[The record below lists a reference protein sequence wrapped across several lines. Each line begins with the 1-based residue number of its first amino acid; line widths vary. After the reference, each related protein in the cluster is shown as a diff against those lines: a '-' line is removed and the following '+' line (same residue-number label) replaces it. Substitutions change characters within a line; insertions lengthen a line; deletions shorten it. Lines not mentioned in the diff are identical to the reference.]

1 MKQDVAKVLE
11 RARQTELA
19 YCKENIVYYVK
30 NYVYIE
36 DKDSEEVI
44 VPFKL
49 WKAQEQVL
57 KDFEA
62 HKMNLILKAR
72 QLGFSWLALSYA
84 SWLML
89 CKKPGA
95 TVVALSKTEEEA
107 KELVRRL
114 TLIFEQM
121 PSFVRRGKW
130 DGIQLESTVLE
141 LRLKFPDGRMSSM
154 KAFPSASTGIRSFT
168 ANLVIFDEWAFQQSA
183 ETIWAGTFPVVNR
196 PTGGQVIGLST
207 IERGTLFEELW
218 LRNDKCFHK
227 IFIPWS
233 ADPRR
238 TEEWYETTKSALG
251 DLIYSE
257 YPATP
262 EEALMV
268 PGGAFFPEFK
278 EAIHV
283 VPRRTNHMQ
292 DRIYGSIDYGL
303 DGFAA
308 FWYAVDTRG
317 EAVVYRQLYKK
328 DLIVPEAARALLEAN
343 AGDNVF
349 AWFAPPDLW
358 NRNRDTGRSTAEVF
372 AEMGIP
378 LVKTS
383 NIREQGCLNIKEYLL
398 PYEKKLDQTGDVIKT
413 ARLRIEEGCA
423 PDLVRCLMK
432 IQRDKNKPNEY
443 ANDPHEL
450 THCVDSLR
458 AFCVGR
464 PLAAVAPVLSDEDE
478 IDIDDQIENFV
489 EYGR

>member
-1 MKQDVAKVLE
+1 MNIKEVLQQ
-11 RARQTELA
+11 ARQDELA
-19 YCKENIVYYVK
+19 YCAENILYYVK
-30 NYVYIE
+30 TYVHIE

-44 VPFKL
+44 VPFSL
-49 WKAQEQVL
+49 WPAQEQVL
-57 KDFEA
+57 LDFTN

-72 QLGFSWLALSYA
+72 QLGFSWLTLSYA

-95 TVVALSKTEEEA
+95 LVVALSRTEEEA
-107 KELVRRL
+107 KEMVRRIV
-114 TLIFEQM
+114 LIFEQM
-121 PSFVRRGKW
+121 KSFVRREKW
-130 DGIQLESTVLE
+130 DGVRLESTVLE
-141 LRLKFPDGRMSSM
+141 AKLIFPNGKTSIF
-154 KAFPSASTGIRSFT
+154 KAFPSAATGIRSFT
-168 ANLVIFDEWAFQQSA
+168 ANLVIFDEWAFQQGA

-218 LRNDKCFHK
+218 LRPDRCFHK
-227 IFIPWS
+227 IFVPWT

-251 DLIYSE
+251 DLVYSE

-268 PGGAFFPEFK
+268 PGGAFFPEFR
-278 EAIHV
+278 EDIHICPV
-283 VPRRTNHMQ
+283 RKH
-292 DRIYGSIDYGL
+292 DGCRIYGSIDYGL

-308 FWYAVDTRG
+308 FWYAMDANGDVS
-317 EAVVYRQLYKK
+317 VYRQLYKK
-328 DLIVPEAARALLEAN
+328 DLIVPEAARALLAAN
-343 AGDNVF
+343 NGDIVHC
-349 AWFAPPDLW
+349 WFAPPDLW

-372 AEMGIP
+372 AERGIP

-383 NIREQGCLNIKEYLL
+383 NVREQGCLNIKEYLL
-398 PYEKKLDQTGDVIKT
+398 PYEKLLEQTGETIKT
-413 ARLRIEEGCA
+413 ARLRIEKDAA

-458 AFCVGR
+458 AFCMGR
-464 PLAAVAPVLSDEDE
+464 PMTPDLTAVRDDEY
-478 IDIDDQIENFV
+478 DIDEEIEAFV

>member
-1 MKQDVAKVLE
+1 MKNDLKEVLAQ
-11 RARQTELA
+11 ARSEELA
-19 YCKENIVYYVK
+19 YCAGDILYYVK
-30 NYVYIE
+30 TYVHIE
-36 DKDSEEVI
+36 DKDSAEVI
-44 VPFKL
+44 VPFSL
-49 WKAQEQVL
+49 WPAQEQVL
-57 KDFEA
+57 LDFT
-62 HKMNLILKAR
+62 KYRMNLILKAR
-72 QLGFSWLALSYA
+72 QLGFTWLTLSYA

-95 TVVALSKTEEEA
+95 SVVALSKTEEEA

-114 TLIFEQM
+114 TMIFDQM
-121 PSFVRRGKW
+121 RAFVRREKW

-141 LRLKFPDGRMSSM
+141 VKLKFPDGKMSSM
-154 KAFPSASTGIRSFT
+154 KAFPSSSTGIRSFT
-168 ANLVIFDEWAFQQSA
+168 ANLVIFDEWAFQQA
-183 ETIWAGTFPVVNR
+183 ADTIWAGTFPVVNR

-227 IFIPWS
+227 IFIPWT

-238 TEEWYETTKSALG
+238 TEEWYETTKAALG
-251 DLIYSE
+251 DLVYSE

-278 EAIHV
+278 EAVHL
-283 VPRRTNHMQ
+283 TKKCAHSG
-292 DRIYGSIDYGL
+292 DRLYGSIDYGL

-308 FWYAVDTRG
+308 FWYAVDGHG

-328 DLIVPEAARALLEAN
+328 DLIVPEAARALLTAN
-343 AGDNVF
+343 QGDPVF

-398 PYEKKLDQTGDVIKT
+398 PYEKKLDQTGEVIKT
-413 ARLRIEEGCA
+413 ARLRIEEGAA

-464 PLAAVAPVLSDEDE
+464 PLAAAPPPVVDEDE
-478 IDIDDQIENFV
+478 IDMDDQIECFV

>member
-1 MKQDVAKVLE
+1 MNQKELIRKLQEQELEACAEDIIGFVQD
-11 RARQTELA
+11 
-19 YCKENIVYYVK
+19 YVH
-30 NYVYIE
+30 IE
-36 DKDSEEVI
+36 DKDSPDVI
-44 VPFKL
+44 VPFDL
-49 WKAQEQVL
+49 WPAQKQVL
-57 KDFEA
+57 RDFTE

-84 SWLML
+84 AWLMI

-95 TVVALSKTEEEA
+95 SVIALSRTEEEA
-107 KELVRRL
+107 KEMVRRL
-114 TLIFEQM
+114 CLIFDTM
-121 PSFVRRGKW
+121 PEFVTRKK
-130 DGIQLESTVLE
+130 DPQGITLESTVLE
-141 LRLKFPDGRMSSM
+141 VKLKFPNKAVSTF
-154 KAFPSASTGIRSFT
+154 KAFPSASTGVRSFT
-168 ANLVIFDEWAFQQSA
+168 ANLVIFDEWAFQQGA
-183 ETIWAGTFPVVNR
+183 ETIWAGTFPVINR

-227 IFIPWS
+227 IFIPWT

-238 TEEWYETTKSALG
+238 TEEWYEQTKAALG
-251 DLIYSE
+251 DMVFSE

-278 EAIHV
+278 EAIHICQ
-283 VPRRTNHMQ
+283 HSSHIE
-292 DRIYGSIDYGL
+292 DRLYGSIDYGL

-308 FWYAVDTRG
+308 FWYAVDTCG

-328 DLIVPEAARALLEAN
+328 DLIVPEAARALLSAN
-343 AGDNVF
+343 AGDRVF

-383 NIREQGCLNIKEYLL
+383 NVREQGCLNIKEYLL
-398 PYEKKLDQTGDVIKT
+398 PYEKKLDQTGNVIKT

-464 PLAAVAPVLSDEDE
+464 PLAAEPPSLAEEDE
-478 IDIDDQIENFV
+478 LDMDDQIDNFV